1 MQSGFG
7 ALFRSI
13 AQLADGGYIAVGNPA
28 LVKVDSSG
36 NLSWNSTDYNAYS
49 VSASQDGGFVVAG
62 GIGDLLSPNQEI
74 WVATFAPESAV
85 PPDETYPFP
94 TIWIM
99 AAVVI
104 VAVAG
109 VGLLV
114 YFTHVKRSKRPY

>member
-36 NLSWNSTDYNAYS
+36 NLRWNSTGYNAYS

-62 GIGDLLSPNQEI
+62 GLGDLLSPNQEI
-74 WVATFAPESAV
+74 WVAKFAPESAFSPDGTS
-85 PPDETYPFP
+85 PPSP
-94 TIWIM
+94 TAW
-99 AAVVI
+99 VV
-104 VAVAG
+104 VAVAVVSV
-109 VGLLV
+109 VGIGLFVTLKKV
-114 YFTHVKRSKRPY
+114 SLR